1 METVDHE
8 VVLRVMRMRGMSIVG
23 IRWYMGGISKGRYYS
38 WKRNGF
44 DNMAATL
51 IRILE
56 KYPEVLTLMEPI
68 PEEFK

>member
-1 METVDHE
+1 MEVVTHE
-8 VVLRVMRMRGMSIVG
+8 VVLRVMRERGMDIRG
-23 IRWYMGGISKGRYYS
+23 IRWYMGRIQKGRYYS

-56 KYPEVLTLMEPI
+56 AYPEVLTLMEPI
-68 PEEFK
+68 PKDFK